1 MVVSVFLV
9 FVFFYLLGA
18 PSLAVSHQ
26 EDCYSD
32 CAAKVFVQATPVV
45 LTRQKRSH
53 RIIELYSVAVE
64 VAARAQQ
71 PDRD

>member
-1 MVVSVFLV
+1 MFVSVFLV
-9 FVFFYLLGA
+9 SVFFYLLGA

-26 EDCYSD
+26 DCYSD

>member
-1 MVVSVFLV
+1 MFVSVFLV

-26 EDCYSD
+26 DCYSE